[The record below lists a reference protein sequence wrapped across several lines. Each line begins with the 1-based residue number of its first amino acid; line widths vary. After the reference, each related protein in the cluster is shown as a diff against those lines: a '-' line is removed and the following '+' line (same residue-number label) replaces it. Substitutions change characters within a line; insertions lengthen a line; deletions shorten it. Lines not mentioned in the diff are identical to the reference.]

1 MKIAM
6 LQMEIVAGDR
16 EGNTGKGLALVAEA
30 AAKADVIILP
40 EIWTTGYALKNV
52 AAAAEHTDGPLMT
65 RLAGIAGSQRVH
77 IIAGSVPVSRNGRVY
92 NTTLVIDRQGTVVAS
107 YEKVHLFSLYGEER
121 FFAPGT
127 KLGMLALDNMTAGV
141 AICYDLR
148 FPELF
153 RSLALQGAQAV
164 FVPAGWPAARGH
176 HWRTLAQARA
186 IENHLYVCAVNCVG
200 SYKGSPFYG
209 HSLLVDPEGVILA
222 EGDDRET
229 IIYGEINPARVTE
242 ARKVMLTFADRRP
255 DIYTCE

>member
-6 LQMEIVAGDR
+6 LQMEIVAGDVA
-16 EGNTGKGLALVAEA
+16 GNKNKGLALVEEA
-30 AAKADVIILP
+30 ADKADVIILP

-52 AAAAEHTDGPLMT
+52 AQAAEHIDGPLMT
-65 RLAGIAGSQRVH
+65 QLAGIARKHHVN
-77 IIAGSVPVSRNGRVY
+77 IIAGSVPVSRNGRTY
-92 NTTLVIDRQGTVVAS
+92 NTTMVIDRQGTIINS
-107 YEKVHLFSLYGEER
+107 YEKVHLFSMYGEEH

-127 KLGMLALDNMTAGV
+127 KLGLLSLDKMTAGV

-176 HWRTLAQARA
+176 HWRTLVQARA
-186 IENHLYVCAVNCVG
+186 IENHLYICAVNCVG
-200 SYKGSPFYG
+200 EHKGSPFYG
-209 HSLLVDPEGVILA
+209 HSLLVDPEGVIIA

-229 IIYGEINPARVTE
+229 IIYGEIDPARVAG
-242 ARKVMLTFADRRP
+242 ARKDMLTFADRRP
-255 DIYTCE
+255 DLYSC